1 MYTDLTARE
10 RSTHPAIPRAGSNGR
25 VLRSFVAILMAGVL
39 LMLAAC
45 GGGDTGVAET
55 ATPAP
60 ARVNGFGTAANHPHS
75 MLALPNKV
83 LLLATH
89 YGLFRSE
96 DNGATWKVTA
106 GGAGQLMDGMM
117 TYSLTNNTLNDQH
130 LYVLTQQVAPTL
142 KGTLGL
148 YTSTDQGRTW
158 KLSNAS
164 ATLGNIF
171 MAAGGND
178 TADQVYIYLNDLGP
192 LGLKVS
198 MDGGQHFTDTGKL
211 PFSSFTK
218 LLVVPGAPGHL
229 LVGSSDGLARSS
241 DGGQHW
247 EVIKSITGAV
257 LSLTTPGPKGPIY
270 ASGDAGIYVSHDGGT
285 TFSPVYTKS
294 SLGEIVVAPSQ
305 PQVLYAKTGTAIY
318 RSADGGHTWNTLP
331 RVKGNMYSLAAEPTN
346 PEQVYLSLS
355 YPTEVYRFDQ
365 SNQSWT
371 SLTPK
376 P

>member
-1 MYTDLTARE
+1 MHKHFMVWKRKGQLATTQAGNKT
-10 RSTHPAIPRAGSNGR
+10 RSI
-25 VLRSFVAILMAGVL
+25 RSFVAVIMVSVL
-39 LMLAAC
+39 LTLAAC

-75 MLALPNKV
+75 LLALPNKV

-96 DNGATWKVTA
+96 DDGASWKVVA
-106 GGAGQLMDGMM
+106 GSDGQLMEGMM

-130 LYVLTQQVAPTL
+130 LYVLTQQVSPTL

-158 KLSNAS
+158 KLSS
-164 ATLGNIF
+164 ATAALGNIF

-198 MDGGQHFTDTGKL
+198 MDGGQHFTNTGKL

-229 LVGSSDGLARSS
+229 LVGSSDGLARST

-247 EVIKSITGAV
+247 EVIKNIMGAV
-257 LSLTTPGPKGPIY
+257 LSLTMPGPKGPIY
-270 ASGDAGIYVSHDGGT
+270 ASGDAGIYVSHDGGV
-285 TFSPVYTKS
+285 TFSPAYNKS
-294 SLGEIVVAPSQ
+294 SLGEIAVAPSQ

-318 RSADGGHTWNTLP
+318 RSADGGRTWNTLP
-331 RVKGNMYSLAAEPTN
+331 RVKGNMFSLAADPTN
-346 PEQVYLSLS
+346 PAQVYLSLS

-365 SNQSWT
+365 GSQSWT

>member
-10 RSTHPAIPRAGSNGR
+10 HSTHPAIPRAGSSGR

-45 GGGDTGVAET
+45 GGGDTGAAEM
-55 ATPAP
+55 ATPTP

-106 GGAGQLMDGMM
+106 GGAGQLMEGMM

-148 YTSTDQGRTW
+148 YTSADQGRTW

-229 LVGSSDGLARSS
+229 LVGSSDGLARST

-247 EVIKSITGAV
+247 EVIKNITGAI
-257 LSLTTPGPKGPIY
+257 LSLTTPGPKGAIY
-270 ASGDAGIYVSHDGGT
+270 ASGDAGIYVSHDGGA
-285 TFSPVYTKS
+285 TFSSVYTKS

-318 RSADGGHTWNTLP
+318 RSSDGGRTWNTLP
-331 RVKGNMYSLAAEPTN
+331 RVKGNMYSLAADPTN

-355 YPTEVYRFDQ
+355 YPAEVYRFDQ

>member
-1 MYTDLTARE
+1 MHKQLMGRKN
-10 RSTHPAIPRAGSNGR
+10 SAIPPQAVNHT
-25 VLRSFVAILMAGVL
+25 RSIRYFVAILMASML
-39 LMLAAC
+39 LTLAAC
-45 GGGDTGVAET
+45 GGSETGVAET
-55 ATPAP
+55 ATPTP

-75 MLALPNKV
+75 LLALPNKV

-89 YGLFRSE
+89 YGLFRTE
-96 DNGATWKVTA
+96 DNGASWKVVA
-106 GGAGQLMDGMM
+106 GGKGQLMDGMM
-117 TYSLTNNTLNDQH
+117 TYSLTNNTINDQH
-130 LYVLTQQVAPTL
+130 LYVLTQQVSPTL

-148 YTSTDQGRTW
+148 YTSADQGRTW
-158 KLSNAS
+158 KLSNTTA
-164 ATLGNIF
+164 ALGGNIF

-198 MDGGQHFTDTGKL
+198 MDGGQHFTATGKL

-229 LVGSSDGLARSS
+229 LIGSSDGLARST

-247 EVIKSITGAV
+247 EVIKNITGAV

-270 ASGDAGIYVSHDGGT
+270 ASGDAGIYVSHDGGA
-285 TFSPVYTKS
+285 TFSQVYNKS

-305 PQVLYAKTGTAIY
+305 PQVLYAKTGTAVY
-318 RSADGGHTWNTLP
+318 HSADGGRTWNTLP
-331 RVKGNMYSLAAEPTN
+331 RVKGNMFSLAADPAN
-346 PEQVYLSLS
+346 PARVYLSLS

-365 SNQSWT
+365 NNQSWT